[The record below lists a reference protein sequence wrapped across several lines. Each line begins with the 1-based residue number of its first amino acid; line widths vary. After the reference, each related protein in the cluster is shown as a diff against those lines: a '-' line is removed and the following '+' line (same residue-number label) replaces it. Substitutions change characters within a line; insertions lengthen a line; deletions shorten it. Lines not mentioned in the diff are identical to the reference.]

1 MDYSE
6 LRVVIIFYCTETTLD
21 ESVNLSS
28 RLRERKL
35 VIFRVSTEFQI
46 MEVQPEPRICSDRPP
61 NRPYLLIYLIVP
73 MLYEFTDI
81 VDELLPRGAKAEGV
95 FPIPLHIFD
104 YILKERLSLQGG
116 R

>member
-1 MDYSE
+1 
-6 LRVVIIFYCTETTLD
+6 
-21 ESVNLSS
+21 
-28 RLRERKL
+28 
-35 VIFRVSTEFQI
+35 
-46 MEVQPEPRICSDRPP
+46 
-61 NRPYLLIYLIVP
+61 

-104 YILKERLSLQGG
+104 YILEERLSLQGG

>member
-1 MDYSE
+1 VDYSE
-6 LRVVIIFYCTETTLD
+6 LRVVIIFHCTKTTLD

-35 VIFRVSTEFQI
+35 VILRVSTEFQI
-46 MEVQPEPRICSDRPP
+46 MEVQPERRICSDRPP
-61 NRPYLLIYLIVP
+61 DRPYLLIYLIIP

-81 VDELLPRGAKAEGV
+81 VDELLPRGAEGV
-95 FPIPLHIFD
+95 FPISLHIFD